1 MKKMLGILAVFL
13 LVLCTREYLM
23 AQEVCLGDE
32 DILFTSSELEEISV
46 LKDEMVRMLLAI
58 NGISTENGT
67 DYDAK
72 YQYYTENIEIH
83 YDKAV
88 KIYSNTYF
96 FQLDTDDEE
105 AILDDLDQG
114 DHIWIVP
121 VSLEGKKYSMT
132 VTKGLPLSE
141 DAKEVLTP
149 EQQQEVIDRE
159 GKWFISEVAEEETDN
174 SLWEML
180 LNRRGELE
188 GCERVVLILDLPG
201 FQYPVVLGF
210 QDGKAARWVSLGY
223 QYSIMEDAAEESGL
237 MSEAAVAEQA
247 GVFEYHEL
255 ADRMEEYYDPSSDL
269 NGGGG
274 RRAESSAVRYWVIGG
289 LAVALAGGVTVVLV
303 KRKKR

>member
-114 DHIWIVP
+114 G
-121 VSLEGKKYSMT
+121 SY
-132 VTKGLPLSE
+132 
-141 DAKEVLTP
+141 
-149 EQQQEVIDRE
+149 
-159 GKWFISEVAEEETDN
+159 
-174 SLWEML
+174 
-180 LNRRGELE
+180 
-188 GCERVVLILDLPG
+188 LD
-201 FQYPVVLGF
+201 
-210 QDGKAARWVSLGY
+210 S
-223 QYSIMEDAAEESGL
+223 SG
-237 MSEAAVAEQA
+237 
-247 GVFEYHEL
+247 
-255 ADRMEEYYDPSSDL
+255 
-269 NGGGG
+269 
-274 RRAESSAVRYWVIGG
+274 
-289 LAVALAGGVTVVLV
+289 
-303 KRKKR
+303 